1 MAGSTIAAAMNA
13 ARRLFMMPGLV
24 YATRVNPL
32 SGAQTTSRKVARRV
46 LFDGMGRYE
55 DRIVALAG
63 TTSDRCLTAFMTWQP
78 EHVRTDTHAC
88 FDIGPFA
95 CWPSFDPSSFM
106 SAFRKQ
112 GQQGC
117 IGSCASRTL
126 LIDARCKWDT
136 VDARDKS
143 GSTVGLATAAKRY
156 RNRPGMSVVGTGR
169 SGGHQWRAGTAVSR
183 RSGWQMQIC
192 GPGTRR
198 GWNGSHRFLAGGV
211 CTRLA
216 GPS

>member
-1 MAGSTIAAAMNA
+1 
-13 ARRLFMMPGLV
+13 
-24 YATRVNPL
+24 
-32 SGAQTTSRKVARRV
+32 
-46 LFDGMGRYE
+46 MGRYE
-55 DRIVALAG
+55 DRIVALAR
-63 TTSDRCLTAFMTWQP
+63 TTTYRCLTAFMTWQP
-78 EHVRTDTHAC
+78 EQVRTDTHAG
-88 FDIGPFA
+88 FDIGHFA

-126 LIDARCKWDT
+126 LIDTGCKWDN

-143 GSTVGLATAAKRY
+143 GSRVGLATAAKRY

-169 SGGHQWRAGTAVSR
+169 SRGHQWRAETAVSR

-198 GWNGSHRFLAGGV
+198 DWNGSHRFLAGGV
-211 CTRLA
+211 CRRLA
-216 GPS
+216 GPRLTCPEADGLRPRLGKARTALPRAPSQAVIAANAGAVSRKDEPA